1 VFPVQPLGGGDW
13 FWGRSMNEI
22 LLILHFFGFGAG
34 MAASVGNF
42 TVMQLIQASPGDAPV
57 LSKVPPVLA
66 RAGQVGLG
74 LLWLTGLI
82 MVWSIYGGP
91 GGLDWAFWVKI
102 VCVVLLTAVVVYL
115 DLTIRKVRAGD
126 TAAAA
131 QLPLFG
137 RVAAGLLVLIVIFA
151 VIAFH

>member
-1 VFPVQPLGGGDW
+1 
-13 FWGRSMNEI
+13 MNEI
-22 LLILHFFGFGAG
+22 LLILHFLGFGAG

-42 TVMQLIQASPGDAPV
+42 TIMMLIQASPGDAPV
-57 LSKVPPVLA
+57 LSKVPPRLA
-66 RAGQVGLG
+66 RVGQVGLG
-74 LLWLTGLI
+74 VLWITGVI
-82 MVWSIYGGP
+82 MVWSIWGGP
-91 GGLDWAFWVKI
+91 GNLDWAFWVKF
-102 VCVVLLTAVVVYL
+102 VCVVLLTGVAIYL

-137 RVAAGLLVLIVIFA
+137 RVAAGLLLLIVVFA

>member
-1 VFPVQPLGGGDW
+1 
-13 FWGRSMNEI
+13 MNEI
-22 LLILHFFGFGAG
+22 LLILHFLGFGAG
-34 MAASVGNF
+34 MATSVGNF
-42 TVMQLIQASPGDAPV
+42 TIMQLIQASPGDAPV

-66 RAGQVGLG
+66 RVGQVGLAV
-74 LLWLTGLI
+74 LWLTGVI
-82 MVWSIYGGP
+82 MVWTISGGP
-91 GGLDWAFWVKI
+91 GNLNWAFWVKLAG
-102 VCVVLLTAVVVYL
+102 VVLLTAVAIYL

-137 RVAAGLLVLIVIFA
+137 RIAAGLLLLIVIFA

>member
-1 VFPVQPLGGGDW
+1 
-13 FWGRSMNEI
+13 MNEI
-22 LLILHFFGFGAG
+22 LLILHFFGLGAG
-34 MAASVGNF
+34 FAASIGNF

-82 MVWSIYGGP
+82 LVWTKYGGP
-91 GGLDWAFWVKI
+91 GNLDWAFWIKI
-102 VCVVLLTAVVVYL
+102 ACVVALTAIAVYL
-115 DLTIRKVRAGD
+115 DLTIKKVRAGD

-131 QLPLFG
+131 QLPIFG
-137 RVAAGLLVLIVIFA
+137 RVAAGLLALIVIFA
-151 VIAFH
+151 VLAFH